1 MEAIGGRGASSRRRR
16 KRNPFVPNQILV
28 DGGPQSSVSISLS
41 ESDPIEASEGDFV
54 ASSLPEA
61 AIPLVAQSMIP
72 YVPDKA
78 VPHATLPKASALGSG
93 VDLLVSNP
101 APILLSHGSA
111 VESQADRVALEASKL
126 LAIQGE
132 LGVSVN
138 CEISEMVARLVVV
151 EERDRKV
158 LEDQADNQ
166 GYQ

>member
-1 MEAIGGRGASSRRRR
+1 MEAIGGRGAASRRRR
-16 KRNPFVPNQILV
+16 KRDPFVPNQILV
-28 DGGPQSSVSISLS
+28 EGGPQCSTTSSD
-41 ESDPIEASEGDFV
+41 SDPIEASEGDFV
-54 ASSLPEA
+54 ASSLPEEV
-61 AIPLVAQSMIP
+61 IPPVIQPLISHVPEEVIP
-72 YVPDKA
+72 
-78 VPHATLPKASALGSG
+78 HSTLPQASALGSG
-93 VDLLVSNP
+93 VDFLVGNP

-138 CEISEMVARLVVV
+138 CETSEMVARLVAA

-158 LEDQADNQ
+158 LEDQVDNQ